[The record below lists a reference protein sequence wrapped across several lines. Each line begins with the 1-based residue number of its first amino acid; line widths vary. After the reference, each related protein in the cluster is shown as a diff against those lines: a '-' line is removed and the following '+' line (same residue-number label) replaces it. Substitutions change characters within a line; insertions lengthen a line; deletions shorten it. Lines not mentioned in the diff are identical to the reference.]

1 MSTRRSSLLNYLS
14 LIKKIIIIYSDV
26 YPDVGTRF
34 KRINADSV
42 PLRAILTPMIPRR
55 LAKMSDEEKET
66 HIKNETSD
74 VLYKFEELQQN
85 KSFSPIMSIAYL
97 YIKPPI
103 SS

>member
-55 LAKMSDEEKET
+55 LAKMSDEEKVT
-66 HIKNETSD
+66 HITNETSN

-85 KSFSPIMSIAYL
+85 EYFTPIMFIAYL
-97 YIKPPI
+97 YIKNPF